1 MKRKRKKVI
10 DKGVEARRAARKSGL
25 TPAVTRMIP
34 DKRKRPA
41 KHKKQFLEAEEE

>member
-1 MKRKRKKVI
+1 MKRRRKDI

-25 TPAVTRMIP
+25 APAVTRVIP

-41 KHKKQFLEAEEE
+41 KHKKQLLETELE

>member
-1 MKRKRKKVI
+1 MKRRRKNI

-25 TPAVTRMIP
+25 APAVTRVIP

-41 KHKKQFLEAEEE
+41 KHKKQLQETELE